1 MKAWGLSLTA
11 LVLVLLLAACGPEPL
26 VSMGLQGDLADS
38 AVPEKAI
45 EEVQPVILT
54 MDNNGEAITLQVG
67 QEVHVFLTG
76 NPTTGYMWASSGIDS
91 AVLHLADEPEYAA
104 ADDEAL
110 GSGGEFDFFFTA
122 AAPGETV
129 LTLIYHR
136 SFEKDA
142 PPKRTFSVKV
152 VVTE

>member
-26 VSMGLQGDLADS
+26 VSMGSQEDPADLA
-38 AVPEKAI
+38 APEKAI

-76 NPTTGYMWASSGIDS
+76 NPTTGYMWEAPEVDS
-91 AVLHLADEPEYAA
+91 AVLRMAGEGDYAA
-104 ADDEAL
+104 ADEAL
-110 GSGGEFDFFFTA
+110 GSGGEFDFTFTA
-122 AAPGETV
+122 AEPGETT

-136 SFEKDA
+136 SFEKDV
-142 PPKRTFSVKV
+142 PPKRTFSIKV